1 MYLLPLHINL
11 GSINI
16 LVKAMANEHEGFA
29 RLRQKCSQKGEAM
42 MKEGI
47 FVFPKIEEL
56 FENQFFSTKV
66 YSIKKKSLEGIWKRL
81 QKISRL

>member
-1 MYLLPLHINL
+1 MYLLPLHIKL

-16 LVKAMANEHEGFA
+16 LVKAMDNEHEGFA
-29 RLRQKCSQKGEAM
+29 RLRQKFSLKGESM

-47 FVFPKIEEL
+47 FVFPQIEEL
-56 FENQFFSTKV
+56 FENQYFSAKV